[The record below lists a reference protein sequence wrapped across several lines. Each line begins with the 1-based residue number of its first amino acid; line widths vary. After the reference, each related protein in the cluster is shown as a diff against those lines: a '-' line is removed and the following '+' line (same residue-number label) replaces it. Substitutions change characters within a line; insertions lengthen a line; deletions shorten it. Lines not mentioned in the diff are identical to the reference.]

1 MEFFVFLI
9 LMIWFIRW
17 NKRRRQRRATNAYSQ
32 PQSTQ
37 NFPSQVSVT
46 PLWQTSPQVAAPAP
60 SSADGW
66 FPDPTGRYSL
76 RYWNGQQWTEWVSS
90 NDRQVRSDPI
100 VTNIP
105 MPGANRSP
113 SNVAPPR
120 YRAPEPG
127 SQVEGPDLNELRRRF
142 NS

>member
-1 MEFFVFLI
+1 MEFFVFL
-9 LMIWFIRW
+9 LLLFWFIRW
-17 NKRRRQRRATNAYSQ
+17 NKRRRQRRAANTYPQ
-32 PQSTQ
+32 PASTQ
-37 NFPSQVSVT
+37 YFPSEVSVT
-46 PLWQTSPQVAAPAP
+46 PLWQSSPQAPAP
-60 SSADGW
+60 GPASADGW
-66 FPDPTGRYSL
+66 FRDPTSRYAS

-90 NDRQVRSDPI
+90 ADQQVRSDPI
-100 VTNIP
+100 VVNIP
-105 MPGANRSP
+105 MPGATANQ